1 MKQDR
6 SDKFFKLDMLE
17 SFKLG
22 ICLSEER
29 RKSFE
34 SNIQSKKST
43 FLEVSSNVSGTSQIS
58 TKDNRACSDN
68 FVGNSY
74 SPVTVSLNDIS
85 SVNLGSILDSVSQ
98 TEANTSNSI
107 LLNQNPTEIFQS
119 LSISA
124 PSNDFDQSKNDRFDT
139 SESDRDK
146 IKR

>member
-1 MKQDR
+1 
-6 SDKFFKLDMLE
+6 MLE
-17 SFKLG
+17 SSKLG
-22 ICLSEER
+22 FCLSEEK

-43 FLEVSSNVSGTSQIS
+43 FLEVSSNVSGTSQNS

-68 FVGNSY
+68 FVGNSC

-98 TEANTSNSI
+98 TEANTSNAI
-107 LLNQNPTEIFQS
+107 LLNQNPTDAFPS

-124 PSNDFDQSKNDRFDT
+124 PSNDFDQSINDRIDAST
-139 SESDRDK
+139 
-146 IKR
+146 INH